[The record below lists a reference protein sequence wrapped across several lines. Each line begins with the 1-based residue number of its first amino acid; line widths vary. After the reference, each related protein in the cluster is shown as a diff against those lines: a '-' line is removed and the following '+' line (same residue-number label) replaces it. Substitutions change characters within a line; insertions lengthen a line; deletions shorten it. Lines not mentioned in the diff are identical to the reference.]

1 MPRLY
6 GCTWPTTREGGTSRG
21 GVRKWRVLAGQLS
34 AGLAPGDFVDVRARV
49 RAAAGAILA

>member
-1 MPRLY
+1 M
-6 GCTWPTTREGGTSRG
+6 
-21 GVRKWRVLAGQLS
+21 RKWRVLAGQLP